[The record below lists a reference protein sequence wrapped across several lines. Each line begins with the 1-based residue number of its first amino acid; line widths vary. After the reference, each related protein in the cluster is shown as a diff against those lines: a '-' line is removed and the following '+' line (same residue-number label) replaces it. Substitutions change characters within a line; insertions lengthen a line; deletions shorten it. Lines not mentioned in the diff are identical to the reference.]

1 MFFFFSNG
9 ICCFRNPNF
18 KNNSYNVN
26 FIRKKWKFCL
36 LQLGRG
42 DYDPLTTRVVH
53 MVENL
58 DVNAEKQ
65 ALLAEIQGLREKV
78 KSLEDNRL
86 NKGICSC

>member
-1 MFFFFSNG
+1 
-9 ICCFRNPNF
+9 
-18 KNNSYNVN
+18 
-26 FIRKKWKFCL
+26 
-36 LQLGRG
+36 
-42 DYDPLTTRVVH
+42 